1 MTPYQIVVPLLA
13 LIAVAYAWNLTLRQK
28 KSIWESCLWTLFWG
42 AIALVALSPNSLSY
56 LSALTGIKRQENAA
70 LVTSIG
76 LLFFLIFL
84 LIIRVEELE
93 QKQTKL
99 IRRLALK
106 ELDKP

>member
-42 AIALVALSPNSLSY
+42 TIALVALSPNSLGY

-106 ELDKP
+106 ELDKQ